1 MGINND
7 EEVTKLLRTVCRPV
21 AARPEFKQRVRQS
34 LTSMI
39 AAAEVSYRP
48 LWKQPRVW
56 APIAAM
62 IVLAAIA
69 YGVWLSRPPVTPA
82 EHAGILEIRVTDAPP
97 GRNISQIL
105 VHLTNIEVH
114 KAGDQTGD
122 EGRWIMVIEEAK
134 SFDLIGLRGVEEIL
148 GEEELPTGHYTQIRM
163 DVEIVGAVVNG
174 ESTSVDVVLPG
185 GKLKLVGSFEI
196 GDNQKTVLTLDFD
209 ADASLVP
216 TGEGKVQ
223 FKPVVKLVVSTP
235 G

>member
-1 MGINND
+1 MA
-7 EEVTKLLRTVCRPV
+7 TQMAT
-21 AARPEFKQRVRQS
+21 
-34 LTSMI
+34 
-39 AAAEVSYRP
+39 
-48 LWKQPRVW
+48 
-56 APIAAM
+56 
-62 IVLAAIA
+62 
-69 YGVWLSRPPVTPA
+69 
-82 EHAGILEIRVTDAPP
+82 GILEIRVTDAPP
-97 GRNISQIL
+97 GYNISQIL

-163 DVEIVGAVVNG
+163 DVEIVGAVVDG
-174 ESTSVDVVLPG
+174 ESTSVDVVLPS
-185 GKLKLVGSFEI
+185 GKLKLIGLFEI

>member
-1 MGINND
+1 
-7 EEVTKLLRTVCRPV
+7 
-21 AARPEFKQRVRQS
+21 
-34 LTSMI
+34 MI

-56 APIAAM
+56 APIAAV

-69 YGVWLSRPPVTPA
+69 CGVWLSQMAT
-82 EHAGILEIRVTDAPP
+82 GILEIRVTDAPP

-122 EGRWIMVIEEAK
+122 AGKWIMVIEEPK

-163 DVEIVGAVVNG
+163 DVEIVGAVVDG
-174 ESTSVDVVLPG
+174 ESASVDVVLPS
-185 GKLKLVGSFEI
+185 GKLKFIGSFEI

-223 FKPVVKLVVSTP
+223 FKPVVKLVVSPP